1 MFKTACCWNVEGFTH
16 IALPGRTSSVLQRR
30 TAFIEQPTHS
40 PPSRHRGP
48 STPAGPDGACERTR
62 VRRERARERSKR
74 SPSLSSR
81 ARRGVLGPDGARGER
96 TRPRTLLRANHT
108 LCARVGRGVRHTRTV
123 REALPQPARRP
134 RRARTP
140 FALETLTA
148 SVAAARS
155 ATVARPLLEP
165 ADRGA
170 RVNARLVPTM
180 RRFAKLC
187 LSRRDGRGA
196 PAHT

>member
-1 MFKTACCWNVEGFTH
+1 MRARDD
-16 IALPGRTSSVLQRR
+16 APRR
-30 TAFIEQPTHS
+30 SEADCSPSPTRFPARARGTLS

-74 SPSLSSR
+74 SPSPSSR

-123 REALPQPARRP
+123 REAVSQPARRLRRAPAHASLWRGSP
-134 RRARTP
+134 RRSPRRET
-140 FALETLTA
+140 ALA
-148 SVAAARS
+148 
-155 ATVARPLLEP
+155 ARPLVEP